1 MNEQYGHYAPQP
13 EPTVF
18 WQEPDQEQHAAYGL
32 PLFGL
37 GEASASWD
45 PSEELAYLCREAMA
59 PNRAEPLD
67 QVAFGETGETVSGA
81 GLASGLSAGFT
92 TTLTSGLSS
101 GLSSGL
107 TSGLGPG
114 HSSGPAGGGFSPGTG
129 QRPRTTSPGGH
140 RRGSRAKTSVVALL
154 RTGSL
159 CTAVLVAVIAAVVSI
174 FSGLAICEALRHSA
188 GPRTAHD
195 VASWWPL
202 LIYGPWMV
210 ASLSILRAALHQRR
224 AVHSWSIVLLF
235 STLATLLCV
244 AQAPRTLAAQ
254 AAATLPPIAA
264 LACFQQLVRQIT
276 LTRPPRQIAPRHRTS
291 RSAPLRPP
299 APAGSTGAA
308 LPDYSVRDRRESL
321 RASTGYRFR
330 YGS

>member
-1 MNEQYGHYAPQP
+1 MYEPYGRHARNGSHTQP
-13 EPTVF
+13 EPSSF
-18 WQEPDQEQHAAYGL
+18 WPEPDQEQHAAHAQ
-32 PLFGL
+32 PLLGL
-37 GEASASWD
+37 GELNGTWD
-45 PSEELAYLCREAMA
+45 PSEELAYLFQEAMG
-59 PNRAEPLD
+59 PIRSEPVD
-67 QVAFGETGETVSGA
+67 RVAFEETGETVSGA
-81 GLASGLSAGFT
+81 GLATGLSAGLGT
-92 TTLTSGLSS
+92 GLSR
-101 GLSSGL
+101 
-107 TSGLGPG
+107 
-114 HSSGPAGGGFSPGTG
+114 GTG
-129 QRPRTTSPGGH
+129 QGPRTQAPGGH
-140 RRGSRAKTSVVALL
+140 RRGSPAKTSVVTLL

-159 CTAVLVAVIAAVVSI
+159 FTALLVAVIAAVVSI

-244 AQAPRTLAAQ
+244 AQAPRTFAAQ

-276 LTRPPRQIAPRHRTS
+276 LTRPPRQLAPRHRSRRTS
-291 RSAPLRPP
+291 PLRPS
-299 APAGSTGAA
+299 AATGSPGAA
-308 LPDYSVRDRRESL
+308 LPDYSAMDQRDPV

-330 YGS
+330 YGA